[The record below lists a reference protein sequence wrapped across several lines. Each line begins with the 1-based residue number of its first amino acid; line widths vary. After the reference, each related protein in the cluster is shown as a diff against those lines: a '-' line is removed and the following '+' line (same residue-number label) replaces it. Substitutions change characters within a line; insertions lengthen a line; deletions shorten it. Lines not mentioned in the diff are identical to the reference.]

1 MVDLLLEHGADP
13 GQVCADGKA
22 ALHYAAQMGHE
33 AIVVRLLKALGDD
46 CVKQPDA
53 AKWLPLHYA
62 AQQGSLPVVRMFLE
76 VCPPGFAPSAWL
88 GCLRKVLLSKHRALL
103 AGPAGDFQ
111 TQAQPLL
118 HQRPTHRVQ

>member
-13 GQVCADGKA
+13 GLVCADGKA

-33 AIVVRLLKALGDD
+33 AIVFRLLKALGDD

-76 VCPPGFAPSAWL
+76 VWPPPSRYLHSFAVSAR
-88 GCLRKVLLSKHRALL
+88 C
-103 AGPAGDFQ
+103 
-111 TQAQPLL
+111 
-118 HQRPTHRVQ
+118 